1 MKEKLIDYLSQ
12 FVTENKRKKMDEVL
26 DMRTRYL
33 TIVLEDIY
41 QPQNASAVIR
51 TCDCFGIQDLYIIE
65 NKNKYKTNPDVTL
78 GSAKWV
84 NTLKFKKR
92 NANNTLD
99 CINDLKSKGYKIIAT
114 SPHENDVNLDDLSL
128 DTKTALFMGNEKEG
142 ISDEVIKHAD
152 GFMKIPMSGFTE
164 SLNISVSA
172 AICIHHLVQKLWNSP
187 INWKLTEQEKEE
199 IKLKWIKKIIKKAE
213 LFEKDFLMRNQL
225 E

>member
-99 CINDLKSKGYKIIAT
+99 CITDLKSKGYKIIAT

>member
-1 MKEKLIDYLSQ
+1 
-12 FVTENKRKKMDEVL
+12 MDEVL

-99 CINDLKSKGYKIIAT
+99 CITDLKSKGYKIIAT

>member
-1 MKEKLIDYLSQ
+1 MKEKLLNYLSQ

-26 DMRTRYL
+26 DKRTRYL

-65 NKNKYKTNPDVTL
+65 NKNKFKTNPDVTL

-84 NTLKFKKR
+84 NTIKFKKR

-99 CINDLKSKGYKIIAT
+99 CINELKSKGYRIIAT
-114 SPHENDVNLDDLSL
+114 SPHDKDVNLDDLPL
-128 DTKTALFMGNEKEG
+128 DCKIALFMGNEKEG
-142 ISDEVIKHAD
+142 VSEDVINHAD

-172 AICIHHLVQKLWNSP
+172 AICIHHLMQKLWNSP
-187 INWKLTEQEKEE
+187 FEWRLSEQEREG
-199 IKLKWIKKIIKKAE
+199 IKLLWMKKIIKKAP
-213 LFEKDFLMRNQL
+213 LFEKEFLIRNQL